1 MRYEFI
7 NFFKNLSINNFGFIL
22 FLLGVFFLPST
33 LAIGI
38 IFLLPSAIIG
48 SFLQRRPYFQDKWNY
63 PFFIFGFLILMSSII
78 QNLFLNNNYIEIWDP
93 SLSIVGLG
101 NWLPFIWFFWTFQPY
116 LDTKIKRRLLGII
129 LICGTFPVLITGFG
143 QYFFNWTGPFK
154 TLNGLIIWYQRPIQ
168 SPGGLSGLF
177 NNQNYAGSW
186 LNLVWPFCLALYL
199 EKRNNIFRKT
209 IIFSFLISVGFAAF
223 LTYSRNAWL
232 GLITSLPIVLGKRLI
247 KLFFGLLIITLVIFI
262 FSLTSINNGS
272 IQDLIINHIPRKLL
286 LEFYSEGYEGL
297 NSTRLEIYSSALN
310 LIKENPFFGIGAA
323 SFTPI
328 FLLETNF
335 WKGHSHNLLLELSIS
350 YGLPSAIIFL
360 ITTIIIL
367 LLSINKILKNEDKLF
382 TSIFDRAIWA
392 SLFFFLISQL
402 LDIQY
407 FDGKISIIAWILLSS
422 LKNIIEG
429 SSDTTKIA

>member
-1 MRYEFI
+1 
-7 NFFKNLSINNFGFIL
+7 
-22 FLLGVFFLPST
+22 
-33 LAIGI
+33 
-38 IFLLPSAIIG
+38 
-48 SFLQRRPYFQDKWNY
+48 
-63 PFFIFGFLILMSSII
+63 
-78 QNLFLNNNYIEIWDP
+78 
-93 SLSIVGLG
+93 
-101 NWLPFIWFFWTFQPY
+101 
-116 LDTKIKRRLLGII
+116 
-129 LICGTFPVLITGFG
+129 
-143 QYFFNWTGPFK
+143 
-154 TLNGLIIWYQRPIQ
+154 
-168 SPGGLSGLF
+168 
-177 NNQNYAGSW
+177 
-186 LNLVWPFCLALYL
+186 
-199 EKRNNIFRKT
+199 
-209 IIFSFLISVGFAAF
+209 
-223 LTYSRNAWL
+223 
-232 GLITSLPIVLGKRLI
+232 
-247 KLFFGLLIITLVIFI
+247 
-262 FSLTSINNGS
+262 LTSINNGS